1 MNVKDA
7 ITARLS
13 IRQYEEATIPDEDV
27 EILLKSLQLAPS
39 ASNSQNW
46 EFVFVG
52 DPQLRDEMRSTCDF
66 QDFVSQC
73 SYLVVGIVE
82 PIGKWHTVD
91 ITIAMTNLTLQ
102 ATELGYGTCWIGAF
116 NEAQVKTALDIPE
129 RKKVVACMAL
139 GKGKGAH
146 VPNTRKAIET
156 FVFLDGH
163 GRPFTR

>member
-7 ITARLS
+7 IAARLS
-13 IRQYEEATIPDEDV
+13 IRQYEEASIPDEHL
-27 EILLKSLQLAPS
+27 EILFKSLQLAPS

-46 EFVFVG
+46 EFVFIG
-52 DPQLRDEMRSTCDF
+52 NPELRDELRPACDF
-66 QDFVSQC
+66 QDFVPQC
-73 SYLVVGIVE
+73 SYLIVGIVE

-91 ITIAMTNLTLQ
+91 VTIAMTNLTLQ

-116 NEAQVKTALDIPE
+116 NEAAVKAALDIPE

-139 GKGKGAH
+139 GKAKGAH

-156 FVFLDGH
+156 FVFLDGYAK
-163 GRPFTR
+163 PFKR